1 MTGEDI
7 LFWKNVYVETGFEVQ
22 KTWGALAAIAV
33 VAGTLA
39 SAFAWT
45 AGWLGS
51 RTVSQALVGET
62 PKPFPP
68 GFRRAHGKGIC
79 FAGTFTPNGSADS
92 LSTSRLFSQQ
102 EVPVVGRF
110 SIGTGDP
117 HAPDSTT
124 KTLSMALLLKT
135 DDKQQWRM
143 AMNNEPF
150 FATHSPEGFLA
161 LRKATAVDAATGN
174 RIRSV
179 SKTF

>member
-92 LSTSRLFSQQ
+92 FQPPASSRSRKC
-102 EVPVVGRF
+102 PWW
-110 SIGTGDP
+110 
-117 HAPDSTT
+117 ADS
-124 KTLSMALLLKT
+124 LLV
-135 DDKQQWRM
+135 
-143 AMNNEPF
+143 
-150 FATHSPEGFLA
+150 LA
-161 LRKATAVDAATGN
+161 IPCPG
-174 RIRSV
+174 
-179 SKTF
+179 

>member
-92 LSTSRLFSQQ
+92 FNL
-102 EVPVVGRF
+102 P
-110 SIGTGDP
+110 P
-117 HAPDSTT
+117 
-124 KTLSMALLLKT
+124 LLAAGSARGGPILYWY
-135 DDKQQWRM
+135 WRS
-143 AMNNEPF
+143 ACP
-150 FATHSPEGFLA
+150 G
-161 LRKATAVDAATGN
+161 
-174 RIRSV
+174 
-179 SKTF
+179 

>member
-1 MTGEDI
+1 MSKLD
-7 LFWKNVYVETGFEVQ
+7 LRSK

-102 EVPVVGRF
+102 EVPVVG
-110 SIGTGDP
+110 
-117 HAPDSTT
+117 
-124 KTLSMALLLKT
+124 
-135 DDKQQWRM
+135 
-143 AMNNEPF
+143 
-150 FATHSPEGFLA
+150 
-161 LRKATAVDAATGN
+161 
-174 RIRSV
+174 
-179 SKTF
+179 

>member
-68 GFRRAHGKGIC
+68 GFAARMEKASALPAPLRQTARRIPFQPPASSRSRKC
-79 FAGTFTPNGSADS
+79 PWWADS
-92 LSTSRLFSQQ
+92 LL
-102 EVPVVGRF
+102 VLA
-110 SIGTGDP
+110 I
-117 HAPDSTT
+117 
-124 KTLSMALLLKT
+124 
-135 DDKQQWRM
+135 RM
-143 AMNNEPF
+143 PRIVRPK
-150 FATHSPEGFLA
+150 PEHG
-161 LRKATAVDAATGN
+161 AAAED
-174 RIRSV
+174 R
-179 SKTF
+179 